1 MAKRTGTSE
10 RLMKIIFMG
19 TPEFAVPALKYL
31 AASEAVRAVF
41 TQPDKPRG
49 RKALLFSS
57 AVKEA
62 ALGFGIP
69 VYQPATLKDGE
80 ALQIIKT
87 YEPDLIV
94 VAAYGKI
101 LPLSILNA
109 PKFGAINIHAS
120 LLPKLRGAAP
130 IQRSVINGEKTTGIT
145 TMQMDAGVDTG
156 DILLQS
162 ALEIGEN
169 ETYGELSDRLSVL
182 GASVLG
188 ETLKLLKEGKL
199 KPIKQD
205 GGAHTC
211 APPLSKSDSPIDWT
225 KSAKEIHDK
234 VRGQNP
240 WPSACTV
247 LGGKTVKIH
256 KTALCGTS
264 SQRAGAVS
272 VTGGSLV
279 VSCGDGN
286 AVEIIEIQP
295 EGKRAMTAAEYLRG
309 YKIN

>member
-1 MAKRTGTSE
+1 
-10 RLMKIIFMG
+10 MG
-19 TPEFAVPALKYL
+19 TPNFALPALKYL
-31 AASEAVRAVF
+31 VDSEDVRAVF

-49 RKALLFSS
+49 RKARLEPSP
-57 AVKEA
+57 VKET

-69 VYQPATLKDGE
+69 FYQPVTLKDGE
-80 ALQIIKT
+80 ALKIIKS

-94 VAAYGKI
+94 VVAYGKI
-101 LPLSILNA
+101 LPLSILSA

-130 IQRSVINGEKTTGIT
+130 IQWSIINGEKTTGVT
-145 TMQMDAGVDTG
+145 TMQMDTGVDTG

-169 ETYGELSDRLSVL
+169 ETYGELSDRLSAL

-188 ETLKLLKEGKL
+188 ETLKLLKEGTL
-199 KPIKQD
+199 KPIRQND
-205 GGAHTC
+205 GAHTC
-211 APPLSKSDSPIDWT
+211 APPLSKDNSPVDWT

-247 LGGKTVKIH
+247 LGEKNVKIH
-256 KTALCGTS
+256 RTAIYGASLEKAGT
-264 SQRAGAVS
+264 VS
-272 VTGGSLV
+272 VIGGSLV

-286 AVEIIEIQP
+286 ALEIIEIQP